1 MDDEPVTD
9 AAIPSDDVVE
19 KFKVAF
25 SLQARATLLKA
36 DADAKQKLADE
47 LHAKAEYHAKK
58 ARFWSK
64 VSRISLGIAFAAFA
78 FNVIHIYLRTH
89 P

>member
-1 MDDEPVTD
+1 MDDKLITD
-9 AAIPSDDVVE
+9 AAIPSDEVIE
-19 KFKVAF
+19 KFKEAF
-25 SLQARATLLKA
+25 NLQARATLLKA

-58 ARFWSK
+58 ARFWTK
-64 VSRISLGIAFAAFA
+64 VCYGSLGVAFASLA
-78 FNVIHIYLRTH
+78 FNLISHYLRTH